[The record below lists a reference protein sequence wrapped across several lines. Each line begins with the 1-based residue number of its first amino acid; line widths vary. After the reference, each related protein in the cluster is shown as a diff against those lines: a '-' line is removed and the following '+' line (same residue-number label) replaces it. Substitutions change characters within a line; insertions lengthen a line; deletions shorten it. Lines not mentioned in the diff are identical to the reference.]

1 MVEKQICYVFA
12 ITWLCL
18 DVSAN
23 NKRCN
28 IDSSEENIT
37 QAGVLLIHYIN
48 KFVQSKLK
56 SNQNI

>member
-37 QAGVLLIHYIN
+37 QAIVLLQHYIN
-48 KFVQSKLK
+48 KF
-56 SNQNI
+56 